1 MAIPQRVLDQIE
13 EAAIA
18 EDERVAAKSKELKDW
33 RESTLGKATYSWANP
48 LALQVKVNSYNAK
61 NIPFSEHG
69 IGIANYG
76 WNEKNIFKQ
85 LDRARAAHTSGD
97 KSGGYR
103 DIYKHM
109 MDQVGTFSNQKQGR
123 LFKKFLITGRVPK
136 GLKMDT
142 IMQIADYGLR
152 ANVRKQQR
160 KTQGFFSGNI
170 GAIIGAVG
178 GAAIGFAVGGP
189 GGAIAGAKAGG
200 AAGGVG
206 QAINEDRGLLGT
218 AMAGIGGYGIGS
230 LGATMGATAA
240 NTAAAVGAQTAKGVA
255 FKTALANTVRSGF
268 TNALQQGIGSLQ
280 GFISNPLQAIQGYGT
295 QLYQEA
301 INPWVQL
308 GKGGIGSLRAAL
320 DFNPATTIG
329 SGFTTA
335 SDGYFGSF
343 LGDTT
348 SPFATS
354 GSRMLRTPEL
364 TRPQNPTFTERFGP
378 KTAPPAGAT
387 GNQPVLAAPPRGS
400 ATDFVGGRPV
410 LAAPPRGSAT
420 DFVGGR
426 YDFQAPAV
434 GYDFQ
439 APAPSAQQVMAASSR
454 FASPLTVADPRYNIV
469 YDGANT
475 TVSPVAP
482 PPYEGSIGANRYFY
496 ATDAGANTLGGVATI
511 GALDQ
516 AKGLGKTEE
525 EIAEDKGFFT
535 ENNINA
541 DMLNLDGSVYGNQQ
555 EAQLPTYD
563 FEGVG
568 QPGAYTATGGYGPV
582 TGTSYPGFE
591 RGPLGPRVFGGTP
604 VTLANPFDLSP
615 YFQTP
620 VFNEGG
626 QVDAGQHKGFP
637 FMDSLPAGMQSKFK
651 AYESGTQSYTDSS
664 GEQLEEGYTRVSGS
678 DMEPVEERYVKTPV
692 GIQEFFSRSPSGHYN
707 LRA

>member
-13 EAAIA
+13 EATIA

-170 GAIIGAVG
+170 GAIIGAIG

-354 GSRMLRTPEL
+354 GSRVLKPQNL
-364 TRPQNPTFTERFGP
+364 TRAQDPTFTERFGLSD
-378 KTAPPAGAT
+378 APGSGVIGTGQEVRAAPLRYEINYGANPGAVT
-387 GNQPVLAAPPRGS
+387 TVSPTQPVLAGPPRY
-400 ATDFVGGRPV
+400 GGIGGTSPV
-410 LAAPPRGSAT
+410 S
-420 DFVGGR
+420 
-426 YDFQAPAV
+426 APAY
-434 GYDFQ
+434 G
-439 APAPSAQQVMAASSR
+439 
-454 FASPLTVADPRYNIV
+454 
-469 YDGANT
+469 
-475 TVSPVAP
+475 
-482 PPYEGSIGANRYFY
+482 GSIGANRNLFIP
-496 ATDAGANTLGGVATI
+496 GANTLGGVATI

-541 DMLNLDGSVYGNQQ
+541 DMLNLDESVYGAQQ

-563 FEGVG
+563 FQGVG